1 MNHSFGQITA
11 SLIDP
16 TSRSDK
22 LPVPMQESLPEISL
36 IIPAYNE
43 EKRIGPSLHEV
54 RQFMTSYGRP
64 MEVLIVDD
72 GSRDATASIVQ
83 SFIDSPEGGS
93 CFRYL
98 QYGCNRGKGYAVAEG
113 LRHGGG
119 KYLVFTDTD
128 LSAPI
133 GQLPRLIEGLEAGAD
148 IAIASRRLPQSEV
161 VGLPFS
167 RHVMGNLFARLS
179 RLMVLPGISDTQC
192 GFKAYRS
199 EAAQKLVAAQKI
211 DGYTFDVEHLL
222 LARQFGMMVVEVPV
236 KWIFS
241 EGSQIHGI
249 RESLR
254 MFRDLL
260 TIPKL
265 HPKE

>member
-1 MNHSFGQITA
+1 
-11 SLIDP
+11 
-16 TSRSDK
+16 
-22 LPVPMQESLPEISL
+22 MQEPLPEVSL

-54 RQFMTSYGRP
+54 VQFMSTYAQP

-72 GSRDATASIVQ
+72 GSRDTTASVVQ
-83 SFIDSPEGGS
+83 SFIDSPEGGAR
-93 CFRYL
+93 FQYL
-98 QYGCNRGKGYAVAEG
+98 QYGSNRGKGYAVAEG
-113 LRHGGG
+113 LRHGTG

-133 GQLPRLIEGLEAGAD
+133 DQLPRLIEGLEAGAD

-167 RHVMGNLFARLS
+167 RHVMGSLFARLS
-179 RLMVLPGISDTQC
+179 RLVVLPGISDTQC
-192 GFKAYRS
+192 GFKAYRR
-199 EAAQKLVAAQKI
+199 EAARKLVEAQKI
-211 DGYTFDVEHLL
+211 DGYTFDVEHLV
-222 LARQFGMMVVEVPV
+222 LARQFGMKVVEVPV
-236 KWIFS
+236 RWVFS

-249 RESLR
+249 RDSIR

-265 HPKE
+265 HPKN